1 MIPAA
6 FRRDILRAAV
16 HVPAV
21 DSSAVHLGGHK
32 PSTVAIQLL
41 LLLALVAPSCAQA
54 QNAAETWPARPVR
67 VVVPGQA
74 GGAGDIVTRIVAQR
88 LSERLKQQF
97 VIDNRTGAGGIIGA
111 DAIARAAPD
120 GYTIGLI
127 TASTH
132 ASAAALT
139 PNLSYDPVKD
149 FAPLSMIGVSPYV
162 MAVYP
167 GVAADNVAALIALAK
182 ARPHPLNN
190 ASFGPS
196 SLAYLAAAL
205 FSTLSGITFNQVP
218 YRSSAQAVLDL
229 VEGRIDVQFG
239 TVPPTLPL
247 IHSGKVRALAV
258 TGGTRSASLPDVP
271 TIAES
276 GLAGYQAVLWQALA
290 APAGTPEQVVV
301 KINREMNAI
310 LAEPAT
316 VALLDQQG
324 VEAEPTTPEALGARI
339 RADID
344 KWRGVVA
351 KAGIKP

>member
-1 MIPAA
+1 MTFI
-6 FRRDILRAAV
+6 R
-16 HVPAV
+16 
-21 DSSAVHLGGHK
+21 
-32 PSTVAIQLL
+32 LL
-41 LLLALVAPSCAQA
+41 ILLAVATSAARA
-54 QNAAETWPARPVR
+54 QNAAEDWPTRPVH
-67 VVVPGQA
+67 VIVTGQA

-97 VIDNRTGAGGIIGA
+97 FIDNRTGAGGVIGTE
-111 DAIARAAPD
+111 AIARSAPD

-132 ASAAALT
+132 ASAAALMS
-139 PNLSYDPVKD
+139 NLPYDPIKD
-149 FAPLSMIGVSPYV
+149 FAPASMIGVSPFV
-162 MAVYP
+162 LGIYP
-167 GVAADNVAALIALAK
+167 GVAANTVAELIALAK
-182 ARPHPLNN
+182 ARSQPLNN
-190 ASFGPS
+190 ASFGPT

-205 FSTLSGITFNQVP
+205 FSTLSGVPFNQVP

-229 VEGRIDVQFG
+229 VEGRIEVQFG

-247 IHSGKVRALAV
+247 IQAGKVRALAV
-258 TGGTRSASLPDVP
+258 TGTKRSASLPQVP

-276 GLAGYQAVLWQALA
+276 GLPGYEAVLWQALA
-290 APAGTPEQVVV
+290 APAGTPTPVIA
-301 KINREMNAI
+301 KLNREMTAI

-316 VALLDQQG
+316 ITALDKQG
-324 VEAEPTTPEALGARI
+324 VEAEPSTPDALAARI